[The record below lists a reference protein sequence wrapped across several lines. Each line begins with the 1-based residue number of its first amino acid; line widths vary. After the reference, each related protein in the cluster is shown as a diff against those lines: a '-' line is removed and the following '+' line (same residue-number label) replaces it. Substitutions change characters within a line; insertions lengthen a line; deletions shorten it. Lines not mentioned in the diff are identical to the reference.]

1 MLTGGQIQYG
11 GETIPFE
18 VEERP
23 RRRTLGIEV
32 HPDGQVLVL
41 VPPDSSETL
50 IMEKLRSRAKWISR
64 QRTGFTQYEERETP
78 RLYVSGESHR
88 YLGRQY
94 RLRVRGNSPDV
105 PKDRVILTRGE
116 LVVAGPAP
124 LPPDRVR
131 GILRKWYLDRAKTI
145 FPEVLE
151 TCFISFERKEF
162 DRPPI
167 LIREMRSRWGSLSQ
181 GGRMMLN
188 TNLIQ
193 ASKPCIEYVI
203 THELCHLIHRDHN
216 AQFFTLLRRVM
227 PDWEERKRRLEQTWA

>member
-1 MLTGGQIQYG
+1 MLSSGQIQYG

-50 IMEKLRSRAKWISR
+50 IMEKLQSRAKWISR
-64 QRTGFTQYEERETP
+64 QRTGFAQYEERETP

-94 RLRVRGNSPDV
+94 RLRVRGIAPDT

-116 LVVAGPAP
+116 LVVAGPTA

-131 GILRKWYLDRAKTI
+131 TILRKWYLDRAKTI

-151 TCFISFERKEF
+151 SCILPFGRKGF
-162 DRPPI
+162 ASPPI

-193 ASKPCIEYVI
+193 TPKPCIEYVI

-216 AQFFTLLRRVM
+216 AQFFTLLRQIM
-227 PDWEERKRRLEQTWA
+227 PDWEERKRRLEQAWK